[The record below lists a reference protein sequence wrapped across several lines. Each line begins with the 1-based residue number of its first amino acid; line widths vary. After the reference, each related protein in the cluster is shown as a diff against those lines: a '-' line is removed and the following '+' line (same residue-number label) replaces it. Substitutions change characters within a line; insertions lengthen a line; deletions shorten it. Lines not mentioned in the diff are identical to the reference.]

1 MVDKAADEFFLG
13 ISSCREECCVGLLI
27 DDIEDYFIPIV
38 FELKKFLR

>member
-1 MVDKAADEFFLG
+1 MVDKAADESFLG

-38 FELKKFLR
+38 FELKKFLS